1 MNTGVFLA
9 LLAWS
14 GIGVVCIATVMGL
27 VFLLAWLGERR
38 DRRAGARRVAAY
50 HARNGGAK

>member
-14 GIGVVCIATVMGL
+14 GIGLAIFATVLGI
-27 VFLLAWLGERR
+27 VFLLARLGERR
-38 DRRAGARRVAAY
+38 DRRAGARRLAAY
-50 HARNGGAK
+50 RARNGRAS